1 MIAIIV
7 NILGIILVG
16 EWLVMPFLMEFHLIL
31 MIQRLKKL
39 KNATMESNMK
49 NKKHF
54 FGATSLNNGE
64 EITHHYIDVYN
75 EYFDEYLR

>member
-1 MIAIIV
+1 
-7 NILGIILVG
+7 
-16 EWLVMPFLMEFHLIL
+16 
-31 MIQRLKKL
+31 
-39 KNATMESNMK
+39 MK

-54 FGATSLNNGE
+54 FGATLLNNGE

>member
-1 MIAIIV
+1 
-7 NILGIILVG
+7 
-16 EWLVMPFLMEFHLIL
+16 
-31 MIQRLKKL
+31 
-39 KNATMESNMK
+39 MESNMK

-75 EYFDEYLR
+75 EYFDEYLRQWYYVKRNKVLYM